1 MEAPL
6 TVATKKTRFS
16 RDIPLPVA
24 TVREVVASER
34 YLLTMEGSEI
44 DPGTMVLSES
54 ELEVRDDGS
63 VYARAVAGQTAPD
76 GNDGNDGAD
85 GADGADGG
93 AAPVVMEQTSEI
105 SAADADGAFT
115 MDSSVPLP
123 RGIGAMRT
131 LQRFEASPDAAT
143 TLVTT
148 EVTVEVGLPVVGG
161 KIARKLIDGVEPST
175 DRSLRRI
182 EVLAGS

>member
-63 VYARAVAGQTAPD
+63 VYARAVAGQAAPD
-76 GNDGNDGAD
+76 GND